1 MNARREY
8 FSNSPVVAEAGEAS
22 EEAHT
27 TTSTSSNR
35 LSQCVF
41 DELDRYFATLDGEE
55 PSELHRLVMAQA
67 EEALLRY
74 MMKHCRDNQSRVAEY
89 LGLNRGTLRKRLK
102 EYEIT

>member
-1 MNARREY
+1 MSASRDCFSGNA
-8 FSNSPVVAEAGEAS
+8 VVTPGEIADQ
-22 EEAHT
+22 EGDKTAA
-27 TTSTSSNR
+27 NR

-55 PSELHRLVMAQA
+55 PAELHRLVMAQT

-74 MMKHCRDNQSRVAEY
+74 MMNHCRDNQSRVAEY

-102 EYEIT
+102 AYEIT